1 MLEEE
6 KEEIKDLLWI
16 NLSRHCGF
24 IVPLQSYRMTDFQSF
39 PTDLEE
45 KDGGPARGRVLL
57 TKVLKPNM
65 IKVRSNVVR
74 SLIIFMVLL

>member
-1 MLEEE
+1 LLEEE

-39 PTDLEE
+39 PTDPYTRATCEQ
-45 KDGGPARGRVLL
+45 V
-57 TKVLKPNM
+57 T
-65 IKVRSNVVR
+65 
-74 SLIIFMVLL
+74 